1 MFKVGAGTKVG
12 VLSLSS
18 TYYSDSFQIEIIV
31 NPYFN
36 KNRIP
41 YGEDDFPLA
50 PDIEPAIRY
59 SPNEEVE
66 VGLKLQTS
74 LTNSDISLY
83 FFSGNDRSPSLYTG
97 IISAESSTDLR
108 MDLGY
113 RKTTM
118 LGSDY
123 VTFVGDFTVRAEG
136 AIYNTKTPSIK
147 DTGLE
152 NNYFED
158 QKKKIGIDKYFSDLK
173 SGKPQIFG
181 LYWSKAQSEIRHSKE
196 METVKKWLNNLWN
209 YNYEG
214 KNVFDPNRELVYAD
228 RVRRREPGDDT
239 LGLSPHCDAGSI
251 ERWTDKAYQKIYN
264 DIFSDNFE
272 NFNPFDAKYR
282 DETIEFESP
291 AVAHVFRTFQGW
303 TALTE
308 QGPNDGTLQLI
319 PIAKGMSYV
328 LTRALLDDVP
338 ENELCGSKAG
348 KALSINEKYHSLLL
362 EGLISIP
369 KMNPGDT
376 IWWHPDVV
384 HAVEEKHQGK
394 NYSNVIYVGATP
406 YCKKNIDYIKKQ
418 SKKFIEGK
426 SPPDFAPE
434 DYEVNY
440 KGRVT
445 VNDLSELAKKQ
456 LGLVD
461 WN

>member
-1 MFKVGAGTKVG
+1 MN
-12 VLSLSS
+12 L
-18 TYYSDSFQIEIIV
+18 IEIQNKIISEKIKLRKKSKNFV
-31 NPYFN
+31 NNFKKIEKYIQ
-36 KNRIP
+36 KEVAIIKQSKDSIIP
-41 YGEDDFPLA
+41 E
-50 PDIEPAIRY
+50 IEF
-59 SPNEEVE
+59 
-66 VGLKLQTS
+66 K
-74 LTNSDISLY
+74 DIS
-83 FFSGNDRSPSLYTG
+83 NKDQMT
-97 IISAESSTDLR
+97 
-108 MDLGY
+108 
-113 RKTTM
+113 
-118 LGSDY
+118 
-123 VTFVGDFTVRAEG
+123 
-136 AIYNTKTPSIK
+136 IK
-147 DTGLE
+147 DKVFKRGCVIIRNVFDKKKVRELNEDLDKYVLE

-158 QKKKIGIDKYFSDLK
+158 QKKKIGIDEYFSDLK

-196 METVKKWLNNLWN
+196 MEIVKKWLNNLWN

-272 NFNPFDAKYR
+272 NFNPYDAKYR

-319 PIAKGMSYV
+319 PIVKGMSYV

-369 KMNPGDT
+369 KMKPGDT

-394 NYSNVIYVGATP
+394 NYSNVVYVGATP

-440 KGRVT
+440 KGRIT

>member
-1 MFKVGAGTKVG
+1 MN
-12 VLSLSS
+12 L
-18 TYYSDSFQIEIIV
+18 IEIQ
-31 NPYFN
+31 
-36 KNRIP
+36 NRIISEKIRLRKKSKNFVNNFKKIEKYIQKEVAIIKESKDSIIP
-41 YGEDDFPLA
+41 EIEFEDIF
-50 PDIEPAIRY
+50 
-59 SPNEEVE
+59 
-66 VGLKLQTS
+66 
-74 LTNSDISLY
+74 
-83 FFSGNDRSPSLYTG
+83 
-97 IISAESSTDLR
+97 
-108 MDLGY
+108 
-113 RKTTM
+113 
-118 LGSDY
+118 
-123 VTFVGDFTVRAEG
+123 
-136 AIYNTKTPSIK
+136 IK
-147 DTGLE
+147 DQTIIKDKVFKRGCVIIRNVFDKKKVIELNEDLDKYVLE

-196 METVKKWLNNLWN
+196 METVKIWLNNLWN

-272 NFNPFDAKYR
+272 NFNPYDAKYR

-362 EGLISIP
+362 EGLVSIP
-369 KMNPGDT
+369 KMKPGDT

-434 DYEVNY
+434 DYEVDY

>member
-1 MFKVGAGTKVG
+1 MN
-12 VLSLSS
+12 L
-18 TYYSDSFQIEIIV
+18 IEIQ
-31 NPYFN
+31 
-36 KNRIP
+36 NRIISEKIKLRNKSKNFVNNFKKIEKYIQKEVAIIKESKDSIIP
-41 YGEDDFPLA
+41 EIEFEDIF
-50 PDIEPAIRY
+50 
-59 SPNEEVE
+59 
-66 VGLKLQTS
+66 
-74 LTNSDISLY
+74 
-83 FFSGNDRSPSLYTG
+83 
-97 IISAESSTDLR
+97 
-108 MDLGY
+108 
-113 RKTTM
+113 
-118 LGSDY
+118 
-123 VTFVGDFTVRAEG
+123 
-136 AIYNTKTPSIK
+136 IK
-147 DTGLE
+147 DQTIIKDKVFKRGCVIIRNVFDKKKVIELNEDLDKYVLE

-272 NFNPFDAKYR
+272 NFNPYDAKYR

-319 PIAKGMSYV
+319 PIVKGMSYV

-369 KMNPGDT
+369 KMKPGDT

-440 KGRVT
+440 KGRVK

-456 LGLVD
+456 LGLID

>member
-1 MFKVGAGTKVG
+1 MN
-12 VLSLSS
+12 L
-18 TYYSDSFQIEIIV
+18 IEIQ
-31 NPYFN
+31 
-36 KNRIP
+36 NRIISEKIKLRKKSKNFVNNFKKIEKYIQKEVAIIKESKDSIIP
-41 YGEDDFPLA
+41 EIEFED
-50 PDIEPAIRY
+50 I
-59 SPNEEVE
+59 
-66 VGLKLQTS
+66 
-74 LTNSDISLY
+74 
-83 FFSGNDRSPSLYTG
+83 
-97 IISAESSTDLR
+97 
-108 MDLGY
+108 
-113 RKTTM
+113 
-118 LGSDY
+118 
-123 VTFVGDFTVRAEG
+123 
-136 AIYNTKTPSIK
+136 SIK
-147 DTGLE
+147 DQTIIKDKVFKRGCVIIRNVFDKKKVRELNEDLDKYVME

-214 KNVFDPNRELVYAD
+214 KNIFDPNRELIYAD

-272 NFNPFDAKYR
+272 NFNPYDAKYR

-319 PIAKGMSYV
+319 PIVKGMSYV

-362 EGLISIP
+362 EGLVSIP
-369 KMNPGDT
+369 KMKPGDT

-440 KGRVT
+440 KGRVK

-456 LGLVD
+456 LGLID

>member
-1 MFKVGAGTKVG
+1 MN
-12 VLSLSS
+12 L
-18 TYYSDSFQIEIIV
+18 IEIQ
-31 NPYFN
+31 
-36 KNRIP
+36 NRIIS
-41 YGEDDFPLA
+41 EKIKLRKKSKNFVNNFKK
-50 PDIEPAIRY
+50 IEKYIQKEVAIIKE
-59 SPNEEVE
+59 SKDSIIPEIEFE
-66 VGLKLQTS
+66 
-74 LTNSDISLY
+74 DIS
-83 FFSGNDRSPSLYTG
+83 
-97 IISAESSTDLR
+97 ITDQ
-108 MDLGY
+108 M
-113 RKTTM
+113 
-118 LGSDY
+118 
-123 VTFVGDFTVRAEG
+123 
-136 AIYNTKTPSIK
+136 IIK
-147 DTGLE
+147 DKVFKRGCVIIRNVFDKKKVRELNEDLDKYVME

-196 METVKKWLNNLWN
+196 METDKKWLNNLWN

-214 KNVFDPNRELVYAD
+214 KNIFDPNRELVYAD

-239 LGLSPHCDAGSI
+239 LGLSPHCDAVSV
-251 ERWTDKAYQKIYN
+251 ERLIDKAYQKIYN

>member
-1 MFKVGAGTKVG
+1 MNLKEIQNKIISEKIKLRKKSKNFVNNFKK
-12 VLSLSS
+12 
-18 TYYSDSFQIEIIV
+18 IEKYIQKEVTII
-31 NPYFN
+31 
-36 KNRIP
+36 KESKDTII
-41 YGEDDFPLA
+41 
-50 PDIEPAIRY
+50 PDIEF
-59 SPNEEVE
+59 E
-66 VGLKLQTS
+66 
-74 LTNSDISLY
+74 DI
-83 FFSGNDRSPSLYTG
+83 
-97 IISAESSTDLR
+97 
-108 MDLGY
+108 
-113 RKTTM
+113 
-118 LGSDY
+118 
-123 VTFVGDFTVRAEG
+123 
-136 AIYNTKTPSIK
+136 SIK
-147 DTGLE
+147 DQTTIKDKVFKRGCVIIRNVFDKNKVKDLNEDLDKYVLE

-196 METVKKWLNNLWN
+196 METVKKWLNNFWN
-209 YNYEG
+209 YYYEG

-272 NFNPFDAKYR
+272 NFNPYDAKYR

-319 PIAKGMSYV
+319 PIVKGMSYV

-369 KMNPGDT
+369 KMMPGDT

-384 HAVEEKHQGK
+384 HAVEEKHQGT

-445 VNDLSELAKKQ
+445 VNDLSDLAKKQ

-461 WN
+461 WK

>member
-1 MFKVGAGTKVG
+1 MN
-12 VLSLSS
+12 L
-18 TYYSDSFQIEIIV
+18 IEIQNKIISEKIKLRKKSKNVV
-31 NPYFN
+31 NNFKKIEKYIQ
-36 KNRIP
+36 KEVTIIKESKDTIIP
-41 YGEDDFPLA
+41 E
-50 PDIEPAIRY
+50 IEF
-59 SPNEEVE
+59 E
-66 VGLKLQTS
+66 
-74 LTNSDISLY
+74 DIS
-83 FFSGNDRSPSLYTG
+83 
-97 IISAESSTDLR
+97 
-108 MDLGY
+108 
-113 RKTTM
+113 
-118 LGSDY
+118 
-123 VTFVGDFTVRAEG
+123 
-136 AIYNTKTPSIK
+136 TKDQTIIK
-147 DTGLE
+147 DKVFKRGCVIIRNVFDKNKVKDLNEDLDKYVLE

-196 METVKKWLNNLWN
+196 METVKKWLNNFWN
-209 YNYEG
+209 YSYEG

-319 PIAKGMSYV
+319 PIVKGMSYV

-369 KMNPGDT
+369 KMKPGDT

-384 HAVEEKHQGK
+384 HAVEEKHKGK

>member
-1 MFKVGAGTKVG
+1 MN
-12 VLSLSS
+12 L
-18 TYYSDSFQIEIIV
+18 IEIQ
-31 NPYFN
+31 
-36 KNRIP
+36 NRIISEKIKLRNKSKNFVNNFKKIEK
-41 YGEDDFPLA
+41 YIQKEVAIIKESKDSIIQEIEFED
-50 PDIEPAIRY
+50 I
-59 SPNEEVE
+59 
-66 VGLKLQTS
+66 
-74 LTNSDISLY
+74 
-83 FFSGNDRSPSLYTG
+83 
-97 IISAESSTDLR
+97 
-108 MDLGY
+108 
-113 RKTTM
+113 
-118 LGSDY
+118 
-123 VTFVGDFTVRAEG
+123 
-136 AIYNTKTPSIK
+136 SIK
-147 DTGLE
+147 DQTIIKDKVFKRGCIIIRNVFDKKKVRELNEDLDKYVLE

-272 NFNPFDAKYR
+272 NFNPYDARYR

-369 KMNPGDT
+369 KMKPGDT

-440 KGRVT
+440 KDRVT

-456 LGLVD
+456 LGLID

>member
-1 MFKVGAGTKVG
+1 MN
-12 VLSLSS
+12 L
-18 TYYSDSFQIEIIV
+18 IEIQ
-31 NPYFN
+31 N
-36 KNRIP
+36 K
-41 YGEDDFPLA
+41 
-50 PDIEPAIRY
+50 
-59 SPNEEVE
+59 
-66 VGLKLQTS
+66 
-74 LTNSDISLY
+74 
-83 FFSGNDRSPSLYTG
+83 
-97 IISAESSTDLR
+97 IISEKINLRKKSDNFVYNFKKIEKYIQKEVKIIKESKSSVIPEIEFED
-108 MDLGY
+108 
-113 RKTTM
+113 
-118 LGSDY
+118 
-123 VTFVGDFTVRAEG
+123 
-136 AIYNTKTPSIK
+136 ISIK
-147 DTGLE
+147 DQTIIKDKIFKRGCVIIRNAFDKKKMEDLNDDLDKYVLE

-196 METVKKWLNNLWN
+196 METVKKWLNNFWN

-319 PIAKGMSYV
+319 PIVKGMSYV

>member
-1 MFKVGAGTKVG
+1 MN
-12 VLSLSS
+12 L
-18 TYYSDSFQIEIIV
+18 IEIQ
-31 NPYFN
+31 N
-36 KNRIP
+36 K
-41 YGEDDFPLA
+41 
-50 PDIEPAIRY
+50 
-59 SPNEEVE
+59 
-66 VGLKLQTS
+66 
-74 LTNSDISLY
+74 
-83 FFSGNDRSPSLYTG
+83 
-97 IISAESSTDLR
+97 IISEKIKLRKKSKNFVNNFKKIEKYIQKEVAIIKESKDSIIPEIEFEDMSNKDQT
-108 MDLGY
+108 
-113 RKTTM
+113 
-118 LGSDY
+118 
-123 VTFVGDFTVRAEG
+123 
-136 AIYNTKTPSIK
+136 IIK
-147 DTGLE
+147 DKVFKRGCIIIRNVFDKKKVRELNEDLDKYVLE

-209 YNYEG
+209 YNYGG

-272 NFNPFDAKYR
+272 NFNPYDARYR

-369 KMNPGDT
+369 KMKPGDT

-440 KGRVT
+440 KGRVR

>member
-1 MFKVGAGTKVG
+1 MN
-12 VLSLSS
+12 L
-18 TYYSDSFQIEIIV
+18 IEIQ
-31 NPYFN
+31 N
-36 KNRIP
+36 K
-41 YGEDDFPLA
+41 
-50 PDIEPAIRY
+50 
-59 SPNEEVE
+59 
-66 VGLKLQTS
+66 
-74 LTNSDISLY
+74 
-83 FFSGNDRSPSLYTG
+83 
-97 IISAESSTDLR
+97 IISEKIKLR
-108 MDLGY
+108 
-113 RKTTM
+113 KK
-118 LGSDY
+118 SKN
-123 VTFVGDFTVRAEG
+123 FVYNFKKIEKYIQKEV
-136 AIYNTKTPSIK
+136 AIIKQSKDSIIPEIEFEDISIK
-147 DTGLE
+147 DQTIIKDKIFKRGCVIIRNAFDKKKMEDLNDDLDKYVLE

-272 NFNPFDAKYR
+272 NFNPYDAKYR

-319 PIAKGMSYV
+319 PIVKGMSYV

-440 KGRVT
+440 KGRVK

-456 LGLVD
+456 LGLID